1 VIAEEA
7 IDERAIENEG
17 KHSRIRRTKD
27 QIIYKLSEIRRQML
41 DGATNTEIMS
51 NLNIP
56 ERTFYRYMHTIYE
69 EDKAEL
75 AKENNKTLV
84 THIFLHRD
92 RLLYTLQNCTSI
104 ATDTKYSVKDRIEAE
119 RLKVDVSLDLLK
131 LASEGPMMAQIK
143 QYKDRQI
150 NVDGETS
157 EFDEQP

>member
-1 VIAEEA
+1 MMAEE
-7 IDERAIENEG
+7 G
-17 KHSRIRRTKD
+17 HHHIRRTKD
-27 QIIYKLSEIRRQML
+27 QIIYRLSEIRRQML
-41 DGATNTEIMS
+41 DGATNTEIMRD
-51 NLNIP
+51 LNMP
-56 ERTFYRYMHTIYE
+56 QRTFYRYMHKIYE
-69 EDKAEL
+69 EDKVEL
-75 AKENNKTLV
+75 AKENNRTLV

>member
-1 VIAEEA
+1 MAEEGR
-7 IDERAIENEG
+7 DERVVENG
-17 KHSRIRRTKD
+17 RRHHRIRRTKD
-27 QIIYKLSEIRRQML
+27 QLIYKLSEIRRQML

-56 ERTFYRYMHTIYE
+56 QRTFYRYMRKIYE

-75 AKENNKTLV
+75 AKENNRTLV

-92 RLLYTLQNCTSI
+92 RLLYTLQNCSSI
-104 ATDTKYSVKDRIEAE
+104 ATDPKYSVKDRIEAE

-157 EFDEQP
+157 GFDEQP

>member
-1 VIAEEA
+1 MLEEA
-7 IDERAIENEG
+7 TEG
-17 KHSRIRRTKD
+17 GTTGKRTRHRKTKD

-56 ERTFYRYMHTIYE
+56 QRTFYRYMHKIYE
-69 EDKAEL
+69 EDKLEL

-92 RLLYTLQNCTSI
+92 RLLYTLQNCSSI
-104 ATDTKYSVKDRIEAE
+104 ASDTNYSVKDRIEAE

-143 QYKDRQI
+143 QYKDRQNI
-150 NVDGETS
+150 VDEGTS
-157 EFDEQP
+157 GSDEQS

>member
-1 VIAEEA
+1 MVKEEM
-7 IDERAIENEG
+7 DERAAETENG
-17 KHSRIRRTKD
+17 RRHNRIRRTKD

-41 DGATNTEIMS
+41 NGATNSDIMS
-51 NLNIP
+51 NLNLP
-56 ERTFYRYMHTIYE
+56 ERTFYRYMHKIYE

-92 RLLYTLQNCTSI
+92 RLLYTLQNSSSI
-104 ATDTKYSVKDRIEAE
+104 ATDTSYSVKDRIKAE

-143 QYKDRQI
+143 LYKDREK
-150 NVDGETS
+150 D
-157 EFDEQP
+157 DEDL

>member
-1 VIAEEA
+1 MAGEET
-7 IDERAIENEG
+7 DERAVETG
-17 KHSRIRRTKD
+17 RHHLRRSTKD

-56 ERTFYRYMHTIYE
+56 QRSFYRYMHRIYG
-69 EDKAEL
+69 EDKLEL

-104 ATDTKYSVKDRIEAE
+104 ATDTNYSVKDRIEAE

-131 LASEGPMMAQIK
+131 LASEGLMMAQIK

>member
-1 VIAEEA
+1 MLEEPT
-7 IDERAIENEG
+7 DERRAGNRT
-17 KHSRIRRTKD
+17 KHRKTKD
-27 QIIYKLSEIRRQML
+27 QILYQLSEIRRQML
-41 DGATNTEIMS
+41 GGATNGEIMK

-56 ERTFYRYMHTIYE
+56 QRTFYRYMHRIYE
-69 EDKAEL
+69 EDKVEL

-104 ATDTKYSVKDRIEAE
+104 ATDPKYSIKDRIEAE

-143 QYKDRQI
+143 HYRDRQS

-157 EFDEQP
+157 GSDEQSQ